1 MADEILLKARKVE
14 QQVNITIS
22 GENKLYDIADT
33 INCMLNGRNLQDYWK
48 SKQQLFIDLV
58 QAKADYC
65 SNQTEINAKRFI
77 KIANAY
83 KAMTNPAFGKL
94 EQEFEETIQDA
105 KKLIR
110 CPESLD
116 SFSIMCFKKA
126 FSSFEVLQ
134 AYGTNVDKFF
144 ELFK

>member
-1 MADEILLKARKVE
+1 
-14 QQVNITIS
+14 
-22 GENKLYDIADT
+22 
-33 INCMLNGRNLQDYWK
+33 
-48 SKQQLFIDLV
+48 
-58 QAKADYC
+58 
-65 SNQTEINAKRFI
+65 
-77 KIANAY
+77 
-83 KAMTNPAFGKL
+83 MTNPAFGKL